1 MIVTDKTDRKP
12 KIDAVAVAAAMRQE
26 DESVMEAARSK
37 YAADLDTYQ
46 RGVRRAAETGGTL
59 PPDETALLLAACR
72 SLDIPAERL
81 ADDVQAIQKHTA
93 LVAEMA
99 AIEARNVERHAPL
112 PGLQAAFEKEQ
123 QSWMTTKGEC
133 DKRLKEAETRLI
145 AARRALEQ
153 VERARM
159 ESSEQV
165 RLNMIRVED
174 GGRHLFANVEPEQ
187 LRRIV
192 RPEHRSVFS

>member
-1 MIVTDKTDRKP
+1 MIVTSKTDRKP
-12 KIDAVAVAAAMRQE
+12 TIDTVAVAAAMRQE

-37 YAADLDTYQ
+37 FAADLATYR

-81 ADDVQAIQKHTA
+81 ESDVGVILNHGTLTADI
-93 LVAEMA
+93 A

-112 PGLQAAFEKEQ
+112 PGLQAAFEQEREA
-123 QSWMTTKGEC
+123 WMTTKAEC
-133 DKRLKEAETRLI
+133 DQRLKEAEARLT
-145 AARRALEQ
+145 AARKAFEEVQR
-153 VERARM
+153 RRM
-159 ESSEQV
+159 ESTEPTLLQLL
-165 RLNMIRVED
+165 RLED
-174 GGRHLFANVEPEQ
+174 RNRHLFGNVEPEQ

-192 RPEHRSVFS
+192 RPEARSVFL